1 MPQGCNRIGLV
12 FLMFFKNKVIR
23 KNMAHFC
30 PDETK
35 GNGRKR

>member
-1 MPQGCNRIGLV
+1 MPQGFNRIGLV
-12 FLMFFKNKVIR
+12 FLILFGIGIIR